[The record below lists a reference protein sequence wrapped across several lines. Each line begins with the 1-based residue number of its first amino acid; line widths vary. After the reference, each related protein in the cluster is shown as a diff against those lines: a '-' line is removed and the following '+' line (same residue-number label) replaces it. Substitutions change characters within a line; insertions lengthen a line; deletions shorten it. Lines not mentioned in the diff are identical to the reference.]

1 MTLKNLFHFFSV
13 SVICAIF
20 IGCTSTDKE
29 ELIESKELYR
39 IQVGG
44 KCGFINERGKL
55 VIEPQFDKAYWVFGD
70 SICYAEIGER
80 KGLINTD
87 GEFVTELDK
96 SIFWIYQFNNGVAT
110 FTIDTGKEGII
121 NKSGEIILP
130 AIYKSIIKDD
140 DNGFII
146 EDTLGNYGYVSVQ
159 GDFIVPCKYNAVSG
173 FNEGLMVVVTNQK
186 YGYVDSTGVWVI
198 DSIYDDARAF
208 EDGLARVKTND
219 KWRFIDKSGKVVEKL
234 TYDDILT
241 GFSSNRAFV
250 KIGKTIVMINKDG
263 DKIATID
270 ADSIYGF
277 HDGYST
283 FQKNGRYGII
293 DSTGAVVIHTKF
305 EKLSQSY
312 NGLFIFD
319 KHKKK
324 GVVDIKGK
332 VIVEPIHENIFIED
346 DLCLII
352 CIDDNGEKGIYYDRK
367 GNLIWKDMQGNK
379 FSWPDKP
386 TKEDFVRYFDSKL
399 PDLDPIEGI
408 YYVTFNRMAVNR
420 ENDHASSNGSES
432 KFYAVIRTQG
442 TDEFLAYLIDEN
454 TPWGYWVKKFVQIGE
469 SNAYAVVK
477 SGVVVENEKS
487 SWAEDGKMILEDP
500 YKFEITLRWGG
511 NNYYNWYVKC
521 EFIKDYPSAMVYEQ
535 VQKAEWT
542 GTGFAIADGYVVT
555 SYHVVNGA
563 RTILIKGVDG
573 DIDTAYKGYVIASDR
588 EHDLAIV
595 QIVDKKFRG
604 FDEIPYSLGKSVPE
618 VGDNI
623 FVLGYPM
630 TKTMG
635 NEIKLTDGIISAASG
650 YKGDNSMYQ
659 ISAAVQ
665 SGNSGGPLFD
675 NKGNVAGIICAKHAD
690 AENANYAIKV
700 SYLLSLIKSSDIGI
714 KLPNNNI
721 GSKSLSKQVKQIEP
735 FVYLIECN
743 SH

>member
-55 VIEPQFDKAYWVFGD
+55 VIEPQFDEAYWVFGD
-70 SICYAEIGER
+70 SVCYAEIGER

-96 SIFWIYQFNNGVAT
+96 SIFWIYQFNNGVASFIT
-110 FTIDTGKEGII
+110 ETGKKGII

-159 GDFIVPCKYNAVSG
+159 GDFIVPCKYNAVSR

-219 KWRFIDKSGKVVEKL
+219 KWRFIDKSGKGVEKL

-250 KIGKTIVMINKDG
+250 KIGKTIAMINKDG
-263 DKIATID
+263 DKITTID

-283 FQKNGRYGII
+283 FQKSGRYGII
-293 DSTGAVVIHTKF
+293 DSTGAIVIHTKF

-312 NGLFIFD
+312 NGLFIFE
-319 KHKKK
+319 KNKKL
-324 GVVDIKGK
+324 GVVDVKGK
-332 VIVEPIHENIFIED
+332 AIVEPIHDKVSIVD
-346 DLCLII
+346 DLSLII
-352 CIDDNGEKGIYYDRK
+352 CMDDNGERGIYYDRK

-432 KFYAVIRTQG
+432 EFYAVIRTQG
-442 TDEFLAYLIDEN
+442 TDEFVACKIDEN
-454 TPWGYWVKKFVQIGE
+454 DPWSYWVKKFVQIGE
-469 SNAYAVVK
+469 SNAYAIVK
-477 SGVVVENEKS
+477 NGES

-500 YKFEITLRWGG
+500 YKFEITLRQGG

-521 EFIKDYPSAMVYEQ
+521 EFVKDYPSAMVYEQ

-542 GTGFAIADGYVVT
+542 GTGFAISDGYVAT
-555 SYHVVNGA
+555 NYHVVNGA
-563 RTILIKGVDG
+563 KTIMVKGVNGNMDN
-573 DIDTAYKGYVIASDR
+573 AYKGYVIASDR

-595 QIVDKKFRG
+595 QIVDKKFKG

-714 KLPNNNI
+714 ELPNNNI
-721 GSKSLSKQVKQIEP
+721 ESNSLSKQVKQIEP

>member
-44 KCGFINERGKL
+44 KCGFINEIGKL
-55 VIEPQFDKAYWVFGD
+55 VIEPQFDRAFWIFGD
-70 SICYAEIGER
+70 SVCYAEIGER
-80 KGLINTD
+80 IGLINTN

-96 SIFWIYQFNNGVAT
+96 SIIWVFQFNNGVASFIT
-110 FTIDTGKEGII
+110 ETGKKGII

-159 GDFIVPCKYNAVSG
+159 GDFIVPCKYNAVSR

-208 EDGLARVKTND
+208 VDGLARVKTND

-250 KIGKTIVMINKDG
+250 KIGKTIAMINKDG
-263 DKIATID
+263 DKITTID

-283 FQKNGRYGII
+283 FQKSGRYGII
-293 DSTGAVVIHTKF
+293 DSTGTVVVQAKF
-305 EKLSQSY
+305 ENLSESH
-312 NGLFIFD
+312 NGLFIFE
-319 KHKKK
+319 KNKKL
-324 GVVDIKGK
+324 GVVDVKGK
-332 VIVEPIHENIFIED
+332 AIVEPIHDKVSIVD
-346 DLCLII
+346 DLSLII
-352 CIDDNGEKGIYYDRK
+352 CMDDNGERGIYYDRK

-442 TDEFLAYLIDEN
+442 TDEFVACKIDEN
-454 TPWGYWVKKFVQIGE
+454 DPWRYWVKKFVQIGE
-469 SNAYAVVK
+469 SNAYAIVK
-477 SGVVVENEKS
+477 NGES

-500 YKFEITLRWGG
+500 YKFEITLRQGG

-521 EFIKDYPSAMVYEQ
+521 EFVKDYPSAMVYEQ

-542 GTGFAIADGYVVT
+542 GTGFAISDGYVAT
-555 SYHVVNGA
+555 NYHVVNGA
-563 RTILIKGVDG
+563 KTIMVKGVNGNMDN
-573 DIDTAYKGYVIASDR
+573 AYKGFVIASDR

-595 QIVDKKFRG
+595 QIVDKKFKG

-659 ISAAVQ
+659 ISAVVQ

-675 NKGNVAGIICAKHAD
+675 NKGNVAGIICAKHTD

-721 GSKSLSKQVKQIEP
+721 RSKSLSKQVKQIEP

>member
-1 MTLKNLFHFFSV
+1 MT
-13 SVICAIF
+13 
-20 IGCTSTDKE
+20 IG
-29 ELIESKELYR
+29 
-39 IQVGG
+39 
-44 KCGFINERGKL
+44 
-55 VIEPQFDKAYWVFGD
+55 
-70 SICYAEIGER
+70 
-80 KGLINTD
+80 
-87 GEFVTELDK
+87 
-96 SIFWIYQFNNGVAT
+96 
-110 FTIDTGKEGII
+110 TG
-121 NKSGEIILP
+121 
-130 AIYKSIIKDD
+130 
-140 DNGFII
+140 
-146 EDTLGNYGYVSVQ
+146 T
-159 GDFIVPCKYNAVSG
+159 
-173 FNEGLMVVVTNQK
+173 VVVQ
-186 YGYVDSTGVWVI
+186 
-198 DSIYDDARAF
+198 A
-208 EDGLARVKTND
+208 
-219 KWRFIDKSGKVVEKL
+219 
-234 TYDDILT
+234 
-241 GFSSNRAFV
+241 
-250 KIGKTIVMINKDG
+250 
-263 DKIATID
+263 
-270 ADSIYGF
+270 
-277 HDGYST
+277 
-283 FQKNGRYGII
+283 
-293 DSTGAVVIHTKF
+293 KF
-305 EKLSQSY
+305 ENLSESH
-312 NGLFIFD
+312 NELFIFERN
-319 KHKKK
+319 KKN
-324 GVVDIKGK
+324 GVVDIKGN
-332 VIVEPIHENIFIED
+332 VIVEPIHDNISIVD
-346 DLCLII
+346 DLSLII
-352 CIDDNGEKGIYYDRK
+352 CMDDNGERGIYYDRK

-442 TDEFLAYLIDEN
+442 TDEFVACKIDEN
-454 TPWGYWVKKFVQIGE
+454 DPWRYWVKKFVQIGE
-469 SNAYAVVK
+469 SNAYAIVK
-477 SGVVVENEKS
+477 NGES

-500 YKFEITLRWGG
+500 YKFEITLRQGG

-521 EFIKDYPSAMVYEQ
+521 EFVKDYPSAMVYEQ

-542 GTGFAIADGYVVT
+542 GTGFAISDGYVAT
-555 SYHVVNGA
+555 NYHVVNGA
-563 RTILIKGVDG
+563 KTIMVKGVNGNMDN
-573 DIDTAYKGYVIASDR
+573 AYKGYVIASDR

-595 QIVDKKFRG
+595 QIVDKKFKG

-618 VGDNI
+618 VGDDI

-635 NEIKLTDGIISAASG
+635 NEVKLTDGIISAASG

-675 NKGNVAGIICAKHAD
+675 NKGNVAGIICAKHTD

>member
-96 SIFWIYQFNNGVAT
+96 SIFWIYQFNNGVAS
-110 FTIDTGKEGII
+110 FTTDTGNKGII

-250 KIGKTIVMINKDG
+250 KIGKTIAMINKDG

-332 VIVEPIHENIFIED
+332 VIVEPILENIFIED

-367 GNLIWKDMQGNK
+367 GNLIWKDMKGNK
-379 FSWPDKP
+379 FSWSDKP
-386 TKEDFVRYFDSKL
+386 TKEDYVRYFDSKL

-442 TDEFLAYLIDEN
+442 TDEFVACKIDEN
-454 TPWGYWVKKFVQIGE
+454 DPWRYWVKKFVQIGE
-469 SNAYAVVK
+469 SNAYAIVK
-477 SGVVVENEKS
+477 NGES

-500 YKFEITLRWGG
+500 YKFEITLRQGG

-521 EFIKDYPSAMVYEQ
+521 EFVKDYPSAMVYEQ

-542 GTGFAIADGYVVT
+542 GTGFAISDGYVAT
-555 SYHVVNGA
+555 NYHVVNGA
-563 RTILIKGVDG
+563 KTIMVKGVNGNMDN
-573 DIDTAYKGYVIASDR
+573 AYKGYLIASDR

-595 QIVDKKFRG
+595 QIVDKKFKG

-618 VGDNI
+618 VGDDI

-635 NEIKLTDGIISAASG
+635 NEVKLTDGIISAASG

-675 NKGNVAGIICAKHAD
+675 NKGNVAGIICAKHTD

>member
-55 VIEPQFDKAYWVFGD
+55 VIEPQFDEAYWVFGD
-70 SICYAEIGER
+70 SVCYAEIGER

-96 SIFWIYQFNNGVAT
+96 SIFWIYQFNNGVAS
-110 FTIDTGKEGII
+110 FTTDTGNKGII

-250 KIGKTIVMINKDG
+250 KIGKTIAMINKDG

-367 GNLIWKDMQGNK
+367 GNLIWKDMKGNK
-379 FSWPDKP
+379 FSWSDKP
-386 TKEDFVRYFDSKL
+386 TKEDYVRYFDSKL

-432 KFYAVIRTQG
+432 EFYAVIRTQG
-442 TDEFLAYLIDEN
+442 TDEFVACKIDEN
-454 TPWGYWVKKFVQIGE
+454 DPWRYWVKKFVQIGE
-469 SNAYAVVK
+469 SNAYAIVK
-477 SGVVVENEKS
+477 NGES

-500 YKFEITLRWGG
+500 YKFEITLRQGG

-521 EFIKDYPSAMVYEQ
+521 EFVKDYPSAMVYEQ

-542 GTGFAIADGYVVT
+542 GTGFAISDGYVAT
-555 SYHVVNGA
+555 NYHVVNGA
-563 RTILIKGVDG
+563 KTIMVKGVNGNMDN
-573 DIDTAYKGYVIASDR
+573 AYKGYVIASDR

-595 QIVDKKFRG
+595 QIVDKKFKG

>member
-1 MTLKNLFHFFSV
+1 MTMKKIYHILFV
-13 SVICAIF
+13 SVFCTIITA
-20 IGCTSTDKE
+20 CTSTNKE
-29 ELIESKELYR
+29 EQIESKELYR

-70 SICYAEIGER
+70 SVCYAEIGER

-96 SIFWIYQFNNGVAT
+96 SFLWIYQFNNGVAT
-110 FTIDTGKEGII
+110 FTTDTGKEGII

-159 GDFIVPCKYNAVSG
+159 GDFIVPCKYDAVSG
-173 FNEGLMVVVTNQK
+173 FKEGLMVVVTNKK

-208 EDGLARVKTND
+208 VDGLARVKTND

-234 TYDDILT
+234 TYDDVLT
-241 GFSSNRAFV
+241 GFSSSRAFV
-250 KIGKTIVMINKDG
+250 KMGKTIAMINKDG

-277 HDGYST
+277 YDGYST

-386 TKEDFVRYFDSKL
+386 TKEDYVRYFDSKL

-420 ENDHASSNGSES
+420 DNDHASSNGSES

-442 TDEFLAYLIDEN
+442 TDEFVACKIDEN
-454 TPWGYWVKKFVQIGE
+454 DPWRYWVKKFVQIGE
-469 SNAYAVVK
+469 SNAYAIVK
-477 SGVVVENEKS
+477 NGES

-500 YKFEITLRWGG
+500 YKFEITLRQGG

-521 EFIKDYPSAMVYEQ
+521 EFVKDYPSAMVYEQ

-542 GTGFAIADGYVVT
+542 GTGFAISDGYVAT
-555 SYHVVNGA
+555 NYHVVNGA
-563 RTILIKGVDG
+563 KTIMVKGVNGNMDN
-573 DIDTAYKGYVIASDR
+573 AYKGYVIASDR

-595 QIVDKKFRG
+595 QIVDKKFKG

-618 VGDNI
+618 VGDDI

-635 NEIKLTDGIISAASG
+635 NEVKLTDGIISAASG

-675 NKGNVAGIICAKHAD
+675 NKGNVAGIICAKHTD

-700 SYLLSLIKSSDIGI
+700 SYLLSLIRSSDIGI